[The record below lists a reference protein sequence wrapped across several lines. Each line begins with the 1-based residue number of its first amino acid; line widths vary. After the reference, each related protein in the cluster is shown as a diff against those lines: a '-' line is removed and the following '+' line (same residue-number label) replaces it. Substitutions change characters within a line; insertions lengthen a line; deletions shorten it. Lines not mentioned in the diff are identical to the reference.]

1 MRNISGNCIR
11 HQPDRMITEQY
22 IKAYKDFVKIELSL
36 TSQYNG
42 QEYVKR
48 LAPYYQD
55 MYNHISQNPEDYIIF
70 NHYCNV
76 TYYEMEF
83 VEAVEPIREKLFDLA
98 KQYGIPIQILFIPRV
113 KIDEDFW
120 GSIINLNVIKIVRQ
134 LFDEATGEE
143 FETLRLFKAFDR
155 NSLINKWVN
164 SKSGKNFLFEFQV
177 SQGIKSEFLIKKR
190 LYLFDKE
197 FVRQQMLRMS
207 EKIWIHKEVIAAFG
221 KWENDKTLWN
231 KIDHIKRKIALKEI
245 LDESRQEIRFL
256 RMLENAGLKGH
267 FIHDEH
273 ISWQLK
279 YRPDYWFV
287 NESLIVEY
295 DETAHKF
302 RVEEDFQ
309 REKIIKKH
317 LPNIHF
323 VRVTEGAEDEGL
335 KKILSFL
342 AKFSS

>member
-1 MRNISGNCIR
+1 
-11 HQPDRMITEQY
+11 MITEQY
-22 IKAYKDFVKIELSL
+22 IKAYKDFVKVELSL
-36 TSQYNG
+36 TTQYNG
-42 QEYVKR
+42 QEYAKR
-48 LAPYYQD
+48 IAPYYQG
-55 MYNHISQNPEDYIIF
+55 MYDHISQNPDDYIVF
-70 NHYCNV
+70 NHDCNV

-83 VEAVEPIREKLFDLA
+83 VEAVEPIREKLFELA
-98 KQYGIPIQILFIPRV
+98 KQNGIPTQILFIPRV
-113 KIDEDFW
+113 KIYEGFW

-134 LFDEATGEE
+134 LFDETSGKE

-164 SKSGKNFLFEFQV
+164 SKNGKNFLFEFQV
-177 SQGIKSEFLIKKR
+177 SQGIKSEFLIRKR

-221 KWENDKTLWN
+221 QWENDKTLWN

-256 RMLENAGLKGH
+256 RMLENAGLKGR
-267 FIHDEH
+267 FIHDEN

-295 DETAHKF
+295 DEAAHKF

-323 VRVTEGAEDEGL
+323 IRVAEGAEDEGL

-342 AKFSS
+342 AKFSN

>member
-1 MRNISGNCIR
+1 
-11 HQPDRMITEQY
+11 MITEQY
-22 IKAYKDFVKIELSL
+22 IKAYQNFIKVELSL

-42 QEYVKR
+42 QEYAKR
-48 LAPYYQD
+48 IAPYYEG
-55 MYNHISQNPEDYIIF
+55 MYRHISLNPNDYIPF
-70 NHYCNV
+70 NDDCGV

-83 VEAVEPIREKLFDLA
+83 VEAVEPIRELLFDLA
-98 KQYGIPIQILFIPRV
+98 KNNNIPTEILFIPRV
-113 KIDEDFW
+113 KIEEGFW
-120 GSIINLNVIKIVRQ
+120 DSIINFNVIKIVRQ

-155 NSLINKWVN
+155 NSSINKWVK
-164 SKSGKNFLFEFQV
+164 SKNGKNFLFEFQV
-177 SQGIKSEFLIKKR
+177 SQGIRSEFLIRKR

-207 EKIWIHKEVIAAFG
+207 EKIWIHKEVIAAFER
-221 KWENDKTLWN
+221 WENDKTLWN
-231 KIDHIKRKIALKEI
+231 KIDHIKRKIELKEI

-256 RMLENAGLKGH
+256 RMLENAGLKGR

-279 YRPDYWFV
+279 YRPDFWFV

-295 DETAHKF
+295 DEVAHKF
-302 RVEEDFQ
+302 RVEADFQ
-309 REKIIKKH
+309 RERIIKKH

-323 VRVTEGAEDEGL
+323 IRVTEGAEESGL
-335 KKILSFL
+335 KEILNFL
-342 AKFSS
+342 SKFSS

>member
-1 MRNISGNCIR
+1 
-11 HQPDRMITEQY
+11 MITEQY
-22 IKAYKDFVKIELSL
+22 IKAYKDFVKVELSL

-42 QEYVKR
+42 QEYAKR
-48 LAPYYQD
+48 IAPYYQS
-55 MYNHISQNPEDYIIF
+55 MYNHISQNPDDYIIF
-70 NHYCNV
+70 NHDCNV

-83 VEAVEPIREKLFDLA
+83 VEAVEPIREKLFELA
-98 KQYGIPIQILFIPRV
+98 KQNEIPTEILFIPRV
-113 KIDEDFW
+113 KIEEGFW
-120 GSIINLNVIKIVRQ
+120 GSIINSNVIKIVRQ
-134 LFDEATGEE
+134 LFDEAPGEE
-143 FETLRLFKAFDR
+143 FETLRLFRAFDR
-155 NSLINKWVN
+155 NSLIKKWVN
-164 SKSGKNFLFEFQV
+164 SKNGKNFLFEFQV
-177 SQGIKSEFLIKKR
+177 SQGIKSEFLIRKR

-207 EKIWIHKEVIAAFG
+207 EKIWIHKEVITAFE
-221 KWENDKTLWN
+221 KWGNDKTLWN

-245 LDESRQEIRFL
+245 LDESRQEIKFL
-256 RMLENAGLKGH
+256 RMLENAGLKGR
-267 FIHDEH
+267 FIHDEN

-295 DETAHKF
+295 DEMAHKF

-317 LPNIHF
+317 LPNINF
-323 VRVTEGAEDEGL
+323 IRVTEGAENEGL

-342 AKFSS
+342 AKFSN